1 MLACFAA
8 GRLLT
13 MRVSRAMTAG
23 ERTCLLRLSPR
34 SSDSLKLTVTML
46 KLAGSRCI
54 ALWRGCDCGAGA
66 GLGWLTGVC

>member
-1 MLACFAA
+1 
-8 GRLLT
+8 
-13 MRVSRAMTAG
+13 
-23 ERTCLLRLSPR
+23 LLRLSPR

-66 GLGWLTGVC
+66 GLAGLGWLTGVC

>member
-1 MLACFAA
+1 
-8 GRLLT
+8 

-23 ERTCLLRLSPR
+23 ERICLLRLSP
-34 SSDSLKLTVTML
+34 DSLKLTVTML

-54 ALWRGCDCGAGA
+54 ALWRGCDCGVGA